1 MVVKKERRGE
11 KEGRKRGSQEVKR
24 DEGRGRVGER
34 ESREVKV
41 YVASEERERERE
53 RERGEGRQ
61 QKKRAIDVEDE
72 EWGGKR

>member
-41 YVASEERERERE
+41 YVASEERERER
-53 RERGEGRQ
+53 GEGRQ

-72 EWGGKR
+72 EGGVRGKKSE